1 MKLAVVG
8 SRNLRVKG
16 FTHYFPYNTTEIVS
30 GGAKGVD
37 AFAKEY
43 ALRNGLKYTEFLPE
57 YEKYGRAAP
66 LKRNDLIIDYA
77 DSVLIFWDGKS
88 KGTEYVIKQCR
99 KKKKNYTLF
108 ISENIKAINS
118 LSFAELTELL
128 KREPSRFGSGDL
140 TCIINKEP
148 VGGPEAEPDDEYL
161 ELISTAASLVC
172 AIDKAEGRG
181 LSQEQADRLFE
192 KLVKKLPGYDL
203 NYLPTKKEK
212 LVPDTQIK

>member
-1 MKLAVVG
+1 MKLAIVG
-8 SRNLRVKG
+8 SRNLVVTG

-43 ALRNGLKYTEFLPE
+43 ALKNSLKYTEFLPE

-77 DSVLIFWDGKS
+77 DLVFIFWDGKS

-99 KKKKNYTLF
+99 KKKKNYSLF

-118 LSFAELTELL
+118 LTFAELTELL
-128 KREPSRFGSGDL
+128 KSEPSRFGSGDL

-148 VGGPEAEPDDEYL
+148 VEGPEAEPDDEYL
-161 ELISTAASLVC
+161 EFISTAASLLS

-181 LSQEQADRLFE
+181 LSQEQAERLFE
-192 KLVKKLPGYDL
+192 ELVKKLPLFDL
-203 NYLPTKKEK
+203 NYLSARKEK
-212 LVPDTQIK
+212 AVPDTQN